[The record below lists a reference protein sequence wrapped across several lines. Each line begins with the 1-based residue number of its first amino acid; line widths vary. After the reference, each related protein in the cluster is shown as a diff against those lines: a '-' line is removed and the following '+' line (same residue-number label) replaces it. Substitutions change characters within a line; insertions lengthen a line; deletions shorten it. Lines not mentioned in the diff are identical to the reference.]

1 MANSKNSK
9 QKQNKKPT
17 PKKPVTH
24 SKKALVEFE
33 EQQRLMDL
41 EAQANKN
48 RIISIIIF
56 AFSVLF
62 FFVAVIPG
70 ENFWND
76 VHNVYIGLFGWMASI
91 VFPLLSLIYSFLV
104 QKNKIKQKD
113 DCRTYLHCFDSALY
127 FRIYLY
133 RKGKERR
140 SVP

>member
-24 SKKALVEFE
+24 SKKALAEFE

-70 ENFWND
+70 K
-76 VHNVYIGLFGWMASI
+76 IFGMMYTM
-91 VFPLLSLIYSFLV
+91 F
-104 QKNKIKQKD
+104 
-113 DCRTYLHCFDSALY
+113 T
-127 FRIYLY
+127 
-133 RKGKERR
+133 
-140 SVP
+140 